1 MSSRSLRMRTTNNS
15 LSTMSSPVTTSS
27 RSASGSTPAP
37 TVNTPASPPSQPV
50 SLPDNSALAH
60 AISRAL
66 AESFLRCCLS
76 SRFKWREH
84 THGRDGWSS
93 LLGFDINAASGI
105 LKLRYSR
112 PYPSIFRYA
121 YCALVISTY
130 SSFESPSAVS
140 TLPAMSSAN
149 LPVVGGSCGGP
160 TGTESSTKHLWWALV
175 MLQSRISL
183 FVRLQQGFCR
193 LG

>member
-1 MSSRSLRMRTTNNS
+1 MAL
-15 LSTMSSPVTTSS
+15 MSSPVTASS

-50 SLPDNSALAH
+50 SLPDNNALAH

-66 AESFLRCCLS
+66 AESFLRCCLP

-84 THGRDGWSS
+84 KHGRDGWSS

-121 YCALVISTY
+121 CCALVYFNLQLIWKSFGCLY
-130 SSFESPSAVS
+130 SPRHVLRQLACSGWG
-140 TLPAMSSAN
+140 L
-149 LPVVGGSCGGP
+149 
-160 TGTESSTKHLWWALV
+160 LWW
-175 MLQSRISL
+175 RD
-183 FVRLQQGFCR
+183 RK
-193 LG
+193 